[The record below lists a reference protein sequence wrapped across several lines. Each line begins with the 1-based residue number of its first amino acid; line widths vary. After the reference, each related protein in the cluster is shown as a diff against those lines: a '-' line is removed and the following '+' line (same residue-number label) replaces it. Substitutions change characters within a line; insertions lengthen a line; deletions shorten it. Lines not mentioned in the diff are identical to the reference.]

1 MINLEGVTHH
11 SAIEDIVEVLCRKTQ
26 NVDRGFFRVEVAYF
40 LAKMASSMRVK
51 ILTRDRGEIP
61 VNIYAICLATSGYG
75 KGHSVYIIEND
86 FMKGFERRFME
97 ETVEIISQQT
107 LVNFAMERA
116 LRKGTT
122 DQEELDKLEREFKQA
137 GEMVFTFDEASAPAV
152 KQLRHKMLLA
162 GCGSLNL
169 QVDEIG
175 SNLSR
180 SMESLNLYLELY
192 DQGMVKQKLTKN
204 TNDNQRGSEIKGKTP
219 ANALLFGTPT
229 KLFDGN
235 QTEDLFR
242 SLLETGYA
250 RRSLFGL
257 GQPNSK
263 AQNTLTPAQI
273 YAQLADPKVDKAVEQ
288 WAHLFHELADP
299 SLVGSQIV
307 MEDDVGIKLQE
318 YRSAC
323 EAAADK
329 LPEHDEI
336 KKAEISHRYFKALK
350 LAGALAF
357 VDRSIKLEMDHILQA
372 ILLVEEAGA
381 MFQSILQREKPYER
395 LAKYLA
401 DYGNEVTHADL
412 LDALPFYPKGNAQRN
427 EMMNLATAWGY
438 KRHVVIKKTFVDGIE
453 FFRGETL
460 KQTDLDQ
467 IQVSYSDHWA
477 YNYQVEEAPFD
488 ELHNMTQMQGIHWAN
503 HRFKN
508 GHRSEENVI
517 PGFNMIVLDVD
528 GGTTLE
534 TAHGLLKD
542 YKFLTYTTKR
552 HSEDEHRFRL
562 LMPINYYLELD
573 TKDYREFMNGIMSWL
588 PFQSDESANQR
599 SKKWESFEG
608 GSYHYNDGELFDAL
622 NFIPKT
628 HKNELYQ
635 KEFQRISS
643 FDNLE
648 RWFAQRIIANN
659 NRNNTMIKYALTLVD
674 NGMDFGAIRNQVL
687 AFNAKLQ
694 EPLDQAELDRSVMVT
709 VAQRLQKRVAA

>member
-599 SKKWESFEG
+599 SKKWESFKG

-674 NGMDFGAIRNQVL
+674 NGMDFSAIRNQVF

-709 VAQRLQKRVAA
+709 VAQRLQKRVVA